1 MSYLRPASLDE
12 ALEMRASQNVQVIAG
27 ATDAYPMKTT
37 LEAWGKYQPGTILD
51 ISAVETLRGIRERD
65 DHWRIGA
72 LATWSDVIN
81 ADLPAGFDG
90 LKLAAVEVGG
100 VQIQN
105 RGTLVGNICN
115 ASPAADGIPPLLAL
129 NAGIEISSRRDTRQ
143 VPLSD
148 FIDDY
153 RHIVLAKDEIVTAII
168 IPKLPENTHA
178 HFLKLGAR
186 RYLVISIVMASG
198 VIVLDEKGVIAQAC
212 IALGACSPVA
222 LRLTRLEEG
231 LKGRALDA
239 SLRDIPILAHLQ
251 DIAPIDDVR
260 ASADYRLDTALKLLR
275 ELLLQL
281 GTSQRARIA

>member
-1 MSYLRPASLDE
+1 MSYFRPSSLEE
-12 ALEMRASQNVQVIAG
+12 ALELRASQNVQVIAG
-27 ATDAYPMKTT
+27 ATDAYPIKTT
-37 LEAWGKYQPGTILD
+37 LEAWGKYKPGTILD
-51 ISAVETLRGIRERD
+51 ISALETLRGINEHE

-72 LATWSDVIN
+72 LATWTDVIN
-81 ADLPAGFDG
+81 ANLPAGFDG
-90 LKLAAVEVGG
+90 LKLAASEVGG

-153 RHIVLAKDEIVTAII
+153 RHIVLGKDEIVTAIL

-198 VIVLDEKGVIAQAC
+198 VIVLDENGAIAQAR
-212 IALGACSPVA
+212 IALGSCSPVA
-222 LRLTRLEEG
+222 VRLTRLEED
-231 LKGRALDA
+231 LQGRTLDA
-239 SLRDIPILAHLQ
+239 SLGDIPILAHLQ

-260 ASADYRLDTALKLLR
+260 ATADYRLDTALKLLR